1 MAFWKSTKNSRPVEP
16 SPPASSEKRESDEV
30 QEERLSFQ
38 ELFGEIQEDRQL
50 VHESVVLEE
59 QEPQEAEK
67 PDEGPPTR
75 RANRKRNCDVH
86 VRFTDSEIMLL
97 KKRVARSGMSLSS
110 YIRYVA
116 LEGKLPVQD
125 RDETGKA
132 LNRFAGALDDLIAEL
147 GRQGGLLK
155 LGMKPNQDRKNQDPE
170 GWGALVQL
178 IRYLERYV
186 RAFKDKLEQMD
197 KQKHDAARLLE
208 LAQAL
213 EEIFISVHAQ
223 GIGLRDVVQPDLGQ
237 RVYTQEEWNSLCE
250 LSREVFERYQHSVS
264 RILEE
269 INGYYQAP
277 VL

>member
-1 MAFWKSTKNSRPVEP
+1 MAFWKSTKNGRPVEP
-16 SPPASSEKRESDEV
+16 LPPVSPEKSEPEEQKSFQDIFGAIEEELRRYTEPIPEMQELPEEEGLNEQPPA
-30 QEERLSFQ
+30 
-38 ELFGEIQEDRQL
+38 
-50 VHESVVLEE
+50 
-59 QEPQEAEK
+59 
-67 PDEGPPTR
+67 R
-75 RANRKRNCDVH
+75 RANRKRDCDVH
-86 VRFTDSEIMLL
+86 VRFSEKEMLL
-97 KKRVARSGMSLSS
+97 LRKRVARSGMSLSR
-110 YIRYVA
+110 YIRQVA

-132 LNRFAGALDDLIAEL
+132 LNRFTGAMDDLIAEL

-197 KQKHDAARLLE
+197 KQKHDAGRLLE
-208 LAQAL
+208 LAEAL
-213 EEIFISVHAQ
+213 EEVYISAHAQ
-223 GIGLRDVVQPDLGQ
+223 GIGLRDAIQPDLGQ
-237 RVYTQEEWNSLCE
+237 RVYTQEEWESLCK
-250 LSREVFERYQHSVS
+250 LSREVFGRYQDCVS
-264 RILEE
+264 KILEE